1 MTCVPFASLLW
12 IQPQNQVTMTNVLE
26 IDDTYRT
33 TYMDLTLYIMHVD
46 SCPICAMSQCVHVVD
61 NAAVLL

>member
-1 MTCVPFASLLW
+1 
-12 IQPQNQVTMTNVLE
+12 MTNVLE
-26 IDDTYRT
+26 IDDTYRS

-46 SCPICAMSQCVHVVD
+46 SCPICAMSQCVQVVD